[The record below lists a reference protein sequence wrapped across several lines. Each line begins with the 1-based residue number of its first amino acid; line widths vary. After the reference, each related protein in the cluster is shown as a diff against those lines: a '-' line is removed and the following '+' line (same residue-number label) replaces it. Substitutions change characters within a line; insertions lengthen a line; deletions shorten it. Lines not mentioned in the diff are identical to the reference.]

1 MVVRHL
7 GASSEAAAV
16 GAYDA
21 TAPLVAA
28 AVPLVSTLLGVLLAV
43 VLGWLATAGSPTAL
57 LAVLANCEAPAARSM
72 APAAPAMP
80 TLATPAAPIMRPFV
94 PNASELIS
102 P

>member
-1 MVVRHL
+1 MTTALAGEREAGCVSIAACEAGSDAKAFTAAALRTATRILDVGVALVVRHL

-43 VLGWLATAGSPTAL
+43 VLVAGRRTAPT
-57 LAVLANCEAPAARSM
+57 RSS
-72 APAAPAMP
+72 
-80 TLATPAAPIMRPFV
+80 L
-94 PNASELIS
+94 
-102 P
+102 